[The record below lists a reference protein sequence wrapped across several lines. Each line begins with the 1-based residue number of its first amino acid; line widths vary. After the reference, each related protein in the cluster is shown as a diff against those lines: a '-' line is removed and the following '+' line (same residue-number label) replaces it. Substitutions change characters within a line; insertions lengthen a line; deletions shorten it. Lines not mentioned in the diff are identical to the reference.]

1 MYLDQQFFPP
11 LSQKEESAENTG
23 EFASVNSIVT
33 PKNILQLEKAE
44 MTTYPPGFRQ
54 PGSCAFRKMSKFIF
68 YAVLIFLIYLVI
80 VKGA

>member
-11 LSQKEESAENTG
+11 LSQKNLPEENSDK
-23 EFASVNSIVT
+23 FASVNSVVT

-44 MTTYPPGFRQ
+44 MTTYPYSPGFR
-54 PGSCAFRKMSKFIF
+54 PCAFRKMSKFIF